1 MGPMGGP
8 PPQGMPDG
16 MFPGGFYNGP
26 RAGPQPGPSQSNQA
40 SPIPGF
46 LILNKAKKS
55 ILKKFYKNHVD
66 CGPKKFFSNFKTSQK
81 RQKKQFYR
89 FSGLG
94 IRIWH

>member
-8 PPQGMPDG
+8 PPQGMPDGG

-46 LILNKAKKS
+46 VMKKNSKPQNLGIS
-55 ILKKFYKNHVD
+55 IVRKGYY
-66 CGPKKFFSNFKTSQK
+66 FSNKI
-81 RQKKQFYR
+81 
-89 FSGLG
+89 L
-94 IRIWH
+94 